1 MRRPQNSRYI
11 GDLHPGFLQIFRMEQ
26 HVPHMYSTD
35 DVIQIFSVDRISGIF
50 ASFKTKWAASLKD
63 MEPSRATMFL
73 RWVMI
78 SPASLSSNSKILVI
92 ISASLDSSTPAH
104 ALIHHIHNIFF
115 GYIFLPGFYKPPD
128 CNACCQEKQNHACQ
142 KDQAR
147 IAIVHTDLVISFFSH
162 SVYTIHF

>member
-1 MRRPQNSRYI
+1 MSHDITGFFVIKFEDI
-11 GDLHPGFLQIFRMEQ
+11 GDHLGLAGLQD
-26 HVPHMYSTD
+26 P
-35 DVIQIFSVDRISGIF
+35 
-50 ASFKTKWAASLKD
+50 L
-63 MEPSRATMFL
+63 
-73 RWVMI
+73 
-78 SPASLSSNSKILVI
+78 LV
-92 ISASLDSSTPAH
+92 
-104 ALIHHIHNIFF
+104 ALIDHVLNIFF